1 MINIIVWILDFWPT
15 SQPTNTQL
23 SLSRAGASA
32 VTGGAQHV
40 AGPLAGAQGAPVVP
54 QGTLQQPTQQAQ
66 ALPPM
71 GISLS
76 QTGKSIKPCDFRYF
90 NLFTR
95 TIKLKRAG

>member
-1 MINIIVWILDFWPT
+1 MTNLINIIYYILYIILYIFQYYIYFFIDGYWPT
-15 SQPTNTQL
+15 GQPNTPL

-66 ALPPM
+66 PLPPM

-76 QTGKSIKPCDFRYF
+76 QTGK
-90 NLFTR
+90 L
-95 TIKLKRAG
+95 

>member
-1 MINIIVWILDFWPT
+1 MKINLINIICSFIDYWPT
-15 SQPTNTQL
+15 GQPNTPL

-66 ALPPM
+66 PLPPM

-76 QTGKSIKPCDFRYF
+76 QTGELQNEHNIFQY
-90 NLFTR
+90 
-95 TIKLKRAG
+95 KLHYLDC